1 MASLAA
7 PEAAPAGGGSRT
19 ATLAGAAAAARWV
32 LACVRWF
39 DAGAP
44 WRLAL
49 LEAAPPLVP
58 AVAFLALLVV
68 WLRARGPALRGEPLS
83 RAALASL
90 LLVVALAV
98 LFRLPFV
105 VHTAA
110 TGITPDGTVYGSV
123 AIRLQQGAERLVFLP
138 SQPYG
143 GTLKSHLAAPLM
155 SLLDPARVFAVVSVA
170 FYALF
175 VAGLY
180 RLTLGLFGGRAAL
193 LAGLYAA
200 FSPVSLTRYSLNNDG
215 TYIEV
220 LALGTWAL
228 WLAARWT
235 DDGGRRPLLV
245 LTAGLLLGV
254 AFWCHIFTVIH
265 LATVGLAIVLFG
277 GRRAPRSLA
286 AFALGTAL
294 GALPALLWNAAN
306 DWQSFGYFVPGKARG
321 IEDGG
326 AGAVLGGL
334 GSKVGAMVTGDWP
347 VLMGYDLGYGPPV
360 DGLLL
365 ALGWLGT
372 AAAVFAVA
380 RAARAAARTRSRP
393 LGVLLLFV
401 ASTLVVVALA
411 LPHVPGNPRYLV
423 CLMSVLPAFLAEAVA
438 AGRRRLVLF
447 VLVAGSA
454 LASLAQLPD
463 SARVDARWREFVAS
477 LEREPVRYCYTDFHL
492 ATRINFLSG
501 EKVVCSAKLGPIT
514 TEYFLD
520 YRSRVEAAPEAALIP
535 VNRTAAG
542 RLERRLDALGVPHER
557 RDWMKPVLLPARKVD
572 PGELFPGR
580 EFPAR

>member
-1 MASLAA
+1 
-7 PEAAPAGGGSRT
+7 
-19 ATLAGAAAAARWV
+19 
-32 LACVRWF
+32 VRWF

-44 WRLAL
+44 WRPAL
-49 LEAAPPLVP
+49 LEAAPPLG
-58 AVAFLALLVV
+58 AGVAFLALLVA

-83 RAALASL
+83 RPALASL

-123 AIRLQQGAERLVFLP
+123 AIRLLQGAQGLVFLP

-155 SLLDPARVFAVVSVA
+155 AFMDPARVFALVSVA

-180 RLTLGLFGGRAAL
+180 RLTLWLFGGRAAL
-193 LAGLYAA
+193 LASLYAA

-228 WLAARWT
+228 WLVARWT
-235 DDGGRRPLLV
+235 EDGERPPRLV
-245 LTAGLLLGV
+245 LAAGVLLGV
-254 AFWCHIFTVIH
+254 AFWCHIFAVIH
-265 LATVGLAIVLFG
+265 LAAAGLAILLFG
-277 GRRAPRSLA
+277 GRRALPSAA
-286 AFALGTAL
+286 AFGFGSAL
-294 GALPALLWNAAN
+294 GAFPALLWNAAN
-306 DWQSFGYFVPGKARG
+306 EWQSFGYFVPGKARG
-321 IEDGG
+321 IGG
-326 AGAVLGGL
+326 GGESIFAGL
-334 GSKVGAMVTGDWP
+334 GTKAWAMVTGDWP
-347 VLMGYDLGYGPPV
+347 VLMGYDLGYEQPV

-365 ALGWLGT
+365 ALGGLGA
-372 AAAVFAVA
+372 AAAVYAVG
-380 RAARAAARTRSRP
+380 RAAAGARSARSRP
-393 LGVLLLFV
+393 LAVLLLYAAV
-401 ASTLVVVALA
+401 TLAVVALA

-423 CLMSVLPAFLAEAVA
+423 CLMSALPAFLADAFA
-438 AGRRRLVLF
+438 AGRRRLVLL
-447 VLVAGSA
+447 VLVAGGA

-463 SARVDARWREFVAS
+463 SARADARWREFVAN
-477 LEREPVRYCYTDFHL
+477 LESEPVRHCYTDFHL

-501 EKVVCSAKLGPIT
+501 ERVVCSAKLGPIT

-520 YRSRVEAAPEAALIP
+520 YRTRVEAAAEAALIP

-542 RLERRLDALGVPHER
+542 RLERRLDALGVAHGR

-572 PGELFPGR
+572 PEELFPGR